1 MLTNHHCHSEFCDG
15 KASAARMAAE
25 AHALGFAILGF
36 SSHAPLPFL
45 TEWTMDAAR
54 LGDYADTIRAL
65 SREYSPSM
73 EILLGL
79 EIDYIEGLC
88 GPADRRFASVDLD
101 FSIGSVHHL
110 RPEALGDQGVGDEPL
125 ATVDGPQEGFDA
137 LIARGYGGDGL
148 AMAEDY
154 YRTLADCIAH
164 GGFDILGHFDL
175 VRKNNPGQSRFS
187 ERDGRYKDAAMAAVD
202 ALEGSGIIVEINTGG
217 MARGKTSS
225 PYPEG
230 WILKEMKARNIE
242 VCVNSDAHAPDHLL
256 AHRAAGLTAAADA
269 GYRELCV
276 ITKQGRRRVAL

>member
-1 MLTNHHCHSEFCDG
+1 
-15 KASAARMAAE
+15 
-25 AHALGFAILGF
+25 
-36 SSHAPLPFL
+36 
-45 TEWTMDAAR
+45 
-54 LGDYADTIRAL
+54 
-65 SREYSPSM
+65 M

-88 GPADRRFASVDLD
+88 GPADRRFASLNLD
-101 FSIGSVHHL
+101 YSIGSVHHL
-110 RPEALGDQGVGDEPL
+110 RPEALGDEGVGDEPL

-137 LIARGYGGDGL
+137 LIARGYAGDGL

-154 YRTLADCIAH
+154 YRTLADCVRQ
-164 GGFDILGHFDL
+164 GGFDILAHFDL

-187 ERDGRYKDAAMAAVD
+187 ETDARYRAAAMAAVD

-242 VCVNSDAHAPDHLL
+242 VCVNSDAHDPGHLL
-256 AHRAAGLTAAADA
+256 AHRDAGLKAALEA
-269 GYRELCV
+269 GYGELCI
-276 ITKQGRRRVAL
+276 ITGKGRSRAAL